1 MDLIFI
7 NFIFISSCKIEIYSQ
22 TLQGER
28 MRSSSCKAKGRRF
41 QQKVRDCL
49 LSEFSEILQKDDVR
63 SVSMGC
69 SGDDVLLSPL
79 AKVMLPFAFECKN
92 VENPSVGATLRQAQA
107 RNDDNTL
114 PVCVFGKNKVK
125 LPDALTII
133 PHALFCR
140 LFNEDQF
147 QYDMTQHKLI
157 PTITDLPN
165 YLPTEYPQWNSEDT
179 DAMHVCWK
187 LKEHPPNTCNLWL
200 QWEEMKK
207 TSGKLPAA
215 ILIFSQLEELG
226 PHVILPFGH
235 FVRLVKHLWENSTAR
250 AHLLRLPPSLSFS
263 PIPSLPSSPSISS
276 KDCIVIDD

>member
-1 MDLIFI
+1 MRP
-7 NFIFISSCKIEIYSQ
+7 SSA
-22 TLQGER
+22 
-28 MRSSSCKAKGRRF
+28 KAKGRRF
-41 QQKVRDCL
+41 QQAVRDYI

-63 SVSMGC
+63 SVSMGA

-107 RNDDNTL
+107 RQDENTI
-114 PVCVFGKNKVK
+114 PVCVFSKNKVK
-125 LPDALTII
+125 LPDALAII

-140 LFNEDQF
+140 LFNGDQF
-147 QYDMTQHKLI
+147 QYDLTRHKLI
-157 PTITDLPN
+157 PTITDIEN
-165 YLPTEYPQWNSEDT
+165 YVTAEYPQWNSEDV
-179 DAMHVCWK
+179 DAMTMCWK

-207 TSGKLPAA
+207 TNGKLPAA
-215 ILIFSQLEELG
+215 ILIFSQLELG

-250 AHLLRLPPSLSFS
+250 AHLLHLPHSSPLPFS

-276 KDCIVIDD
+276 KDCIVIED